1 MIYTTAGVVY
11 TRPFVTEELWQRLPG
26 RENPVVAAALGESIM
41 VAANGFP
48 EGEPTWLNEDAAE
61 EVALLREIV
70 RAVGELR
77 SEYNVNKSGKFLS
90 FLPSFYSYPL
100 HLLLG
105 RRRAENQNEVVL
117 FFEQT
122 CD

>member
-77 SEYNVNKSGKFLS
+77 SEYNVNKSGKFLPS
-90 FLPSFYSYPL
+90 FLLLVPL

-105 RRRAENQNEVVL
+105 RGRAENQNEVVL